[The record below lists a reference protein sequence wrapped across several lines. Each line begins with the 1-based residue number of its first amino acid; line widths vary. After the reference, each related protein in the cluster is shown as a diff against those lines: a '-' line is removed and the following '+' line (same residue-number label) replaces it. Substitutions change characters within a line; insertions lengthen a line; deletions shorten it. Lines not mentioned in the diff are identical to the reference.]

1 MMLEQG
7 PGAPAI
13 ERPDRGDPRRHAIEV
28 PAEMIE
34 DPRGNELNR
43 VEGTAGHLE
52 EPDLE
57 GERQPVQGSRRSR
70 TEASSPSSRVKKC
83 SISSADSVAE
93 TRPHRGIDVPTDSS
107 DPSSSAGD
115 RIRNRCVPLI
125 RVSPPARRPSSIL
138 PFPTIHKRSSAQ
150 RKPETSRNKGL

>member
-34 DPRGNELNR
+34 DLRGNELNG

-52 EPDLE
+52 EADLE
-57 GERQPVQGSRRSR
+57 GERQPVQGSPAFSNRSQFALVESEEMLDLERRQRRGKPVLTEVSMFPPTHR
-70 TEASSPSSRVKKC
+70 THL
-83 SISSADSVAE
+83 
-93 TRPHRGIDVPTDSS
+93 HR
-107 DPSSSAGD
+107 A
-115 RIRNRCVPLI
+115 C
-125 RVSPPARRPSSIL
+125 
-138 PFPTIHKRSSAQ
+138 
-150 RKPETSRNKGL
+150 